1 MGNIEIIGLS
11 GMPEFN
17 TSHNLS
23 EMIFEAALSS
33 AGGIQSGDVI
43 VVTQKVVS
51 KVEGMVRDLL
61 DIEPTSEAEELAAKL
76 GKDPRLGLLILE
88 QSTEIVRTDFERG
101 VLITESIHG
110 FICANAG
117 IDSSNVEGETKVALL
132 PKDSD
137 ASARKIV
144 NDIKRITNV
153 ESLGVVISDT
163 FGRPWRDG
171 HVNFAIGCAGM
182 SPFIDYKD
190 TIDAVGQVLKVTTIC
205 IADELAAA
213 SELATGKSLNIPVV
227 VIRGS
232 EFNPENSEYESLLR
246 PKENDLFR

>member
-76 GKDPRLGLLILE
+76 GKDPRLVQLILE

-144 NDIKRITNV
+144 NDIKRITTV

>member
-1 MGNIEIIGLS
+1 MGNIEIFGLS

-76 GKDPRLGLLILE
+76 GKDPRLVQLILE

>member
-1 MGNIEIIGLS
+1 MGNIEIIGLT
-11 GMPEFN
+11 GLPEFD

-23 EMIFEAALSS
+23 ETIFEAALSS
-33 AGGIQSGDVI
+33 AGGIQNGDVL
-43 VVTQKVVS
+43 VVTQKIVS

-61 DIEPTSEAEELAAKL
+61 DINPTSEALELAVKL
-76 GKDPRLGLLILE
+76 GKDPRLVQLILE

-110 FICANAG
+110 FICANSG
-117 IDSSNVEGETKVALL
+117 IDSSNVEGDTKVALL

-137 ASARKIV
+137 ASAREILT
-144 NDIKRITNV
+144 DLKRLANV
-153 ESLGVVISDT
+153 ESLGVIISDT

-182 SPFIDYKD
+182 SPYLDYRD

-232 EFNPENSEYESLLR
+232 DFNQENSEYESLLR

>member
-76 GKDPRLGLLILE
+76 GKDPRLVQLILE

-144 NDIKRITNV
+144 NDIKRIANI

-171 HVNFAIGCAGM
+171 HVNFNEIH
-182 SPFIDYKD
+182 SLQQK
-190 TIDAVGQVLKVTTIC
+190 KVKMLIC
-205 IADELAAA
+205 MNYILML
-213 SELATGKSLNIPVV
+213 SQSGK
-227 VIRGS
+227 
-232 EFNPENSEYESLLR
+232 
-246 PKENDLFR
+246 

>member
-11 GMPEFN
+11 GMPEFD

-76 GKDPRLGLLILE
+76 GKDPRLVQLILE

-182 SPFIDYKD
+182 SPCIDYKD

>member
-1 MGNIEIIGLS
+1 M
-11 GMPEFN
+11 
-17 TSHNLS
+17 
-23 EMIFEAALSS
+23 
-33 AGGIQSGDVI
+33 
-43 VVTQKVVS
+43 
-51 KVEGMVRDLL
+51 
-61 DIEPTSEAEELAAKL
+61 
-76 GKDPRLGLLILE
+76 
-88 QSTEIVRTDFERG
+88 
-101 VLITESIHG
+101 ITESIHG

-153 ESLGVVISDT
+153 ESLGGVISDT

>member
-1 MGNIEIIGLS
+1 MGNIEIIGLT
-11 GMPEFN
+11 GLPEFN
-17 TSHNLS
+17 PSHNLP
-23 EMIFEAALSS
+23 EMIFEAALYS
-33 AGGIQSGDVI
+33 AGGIQPGDVL
-43 VVTQKVVS
+43 VVTQKAVS

-61 DIEPTSEAEELAAKL
+61 DINPTSEALELGVKL
-76 GKDPRLGLLILE
+76 GKDPRLVQLILE

-117 IDSSNVEGETKVALL
+117 IDASNVEGDTKVALL

-137 ASARKIV
+137 ASAREIL
-144 NDIKRITNV
+144 NDLKRMAKV
-153 ESLGVVISDT
+153 KSLGVIISDT

-182 SPFIDYKD
+182 SPYIDYKD

-227 VIRGS
+227 LIRGS
-232 EFNPENSEYESLLR
+232 EFKQENSEYESLLR
-246 PKENDLFR
+246 RKENDLFL

>member
-61 DIEPTSEAEELAAKL
+61 DIEPTSEAEDLAAKL
-76 GKDPRLGLLILE
+76 GKDPRLVQLILE

>member
-61 DIEPTSEAEELAAKL
+61 DIEPSSEAEELAAKL
-76 GKDPRLGLLILE
+76 GKDPRLVQLILE

-246 PKENDLFR
+246 PKGNDLFR

>member
-1 MGNIEIIGLS
+1 MGKIEIIGLN
-11 GMPEFN
+11 GLPEFD
-17 TSHNLS
+17 TSDNLS
-23 EMIFEAALSS
+23 EMIFDAALSS
-33 AGGIQSGDVI
+33 AEGIQSGDVI
-43 VVTQKVVS
+43 VVTQKIVS
-51 KVEGMVRDLL
+51 KVEGMIRDLS
-61 DIEPTSEAEELAAKL
+61 DIYPSSEAEELALKL
-76 GKDPRLGLLILE
+76 SKDPRLVQLILE

-101 VLITESIHG
+101 VLITETIHG

-137 ASARKIV
+137 ASAREIL
-144 NDIKRITNV
+144 NDLKCLANV
-153 ESLGVVISDT
+153 ESLGVIISDT

-227 VIRGS
+227 IIRGS
-232 EFNPENSEYESLLR
+232 EFNPENSYYESLLR

>member
-76 GKDPRLGLLILE
+76 GKDPRLVQLILE

-132 PKDSD
+132 PKDPD

>member
-76 GKDPRLGLLILE
+76 GKDPRLVQLILE
-88 QSTEIVRTDFERG
+88 KSTEIVRTDFERG

-205 IADELAAA
+205 IADEFAAA

>member
-76 GKDPRLGLLILE
+76 GKDPRLVQLILE

-190 TIDAVGQVLKVTTIC
+190 TIDAVGQVLTVTTIC

>member
-76 GKDPRLGLLILE
+76 GKDPRLVQLILE

-144 NDIKRITNV
+144 NDIKRIANI

>member
-1 MGNIEIIGLS
+1 MGNIEIIGLA
-11 GMPEFN
+11 GLPEFH

-23 EMIFEAALSS
+23 EMIFQAALIS
-33 AGGIQSGDVI
+33 AGGIQTGDI
-43 VVTQKVVS
+43 LVVTQKVVS
-51 KVEGMVRDLL
+51 KVEGMVRDLREVKPTAEAL
-61 DIEPTSEAEELAAKL
+61 DLAVKL
-76 GKDPRLGLLILE
+76 GKDPRLVQLILE

-101 VLITESIHG
+101 VLITETIHG

-117 IDSSNVEGETKVALL
+117 IDSSNVEGDTMVALL
-132 PKDSD
+132 PEDSN
-137 ASARKIV
+137 ASARELL
-144 NDIKRITNV
+144 DDLRRLTNA
-153 ESLGVVISDT
+153 ESLGVIISDT

-182 SPFIDYKD
+182 SPYIDYKD

-227 VIRGS
+227 LIRGS
-232 EFNPENSEYESLLR
+232 EFNPENPEYESLLR

>member
-33 AGGIQSGDVI
+33 ARGIQSGDVI

-76 GKDPRLGLLILE
+76 GKDPRLVQLILE

-137 ASARKIV
+137 ASAREIQ
-144 NDIKRITNV
+144 NEIKRLANV
-153 ESLGVVISDT
+153 ESIGVIISDT

-190 TIDAVGQVLKVTTIC
+190 RIDAVGQVLKVTTIC

-227 VIRGS
+227 IIRGS
-232 EFNPENSEYESLLR
+232 EFNPEDVEYESLLR

>member
-76 GKDPRLGLLILE
+76 GKDPRLVQLILE

-190 TIDAVGQVLKVTTIC
+190 TIDAVGHVLKVTTIC

>member
-1 MGNIEIIGLS
+1 MGNIEIIGLT
-11 GMPEFN
+11 GLPEFD

-23 EMIFEAALSS
+23 QMIYEAALYS
-33 AGGIQSGDVI
+33 ADGIQSGDVI

-61 DIEPTSEAEELAAKL
+61 DIDPGPDAQNLAVKL
-76 GKDPRLGLLILE
+76 GKDPRLVQLILD
-88 QSTEIVRTDFERG
+88 QSTEIVRTGFERG

-137 ASARKIV
+137 ASARDILD
-144 NDIKRITNV
+144 DIKHRANV
-153 ESLGVVISDT
+153 ESLGVIISDT

-205 IADELAAA
+205 VADELAAA

-227 VIRGS
+227 VIRGA

>member
-76 GKDPRLGLLILE
+76 GKDPRLVHLILE

-227 VIRGS
+227 IITGS
-232 EFNPENSEYESLLR
+232 EFNPEDVEYESLLR

>member
-76 GKDPRLGLLILE
+76 GKDPRLVQLILE

-182 SPFIDYKD
+182 SPFMDYKD

>member
-76 GKDPRLGLLILE
+76 GKDPRLVQLILE

-171 HVNFAIGCAGM
+171 HLNFAIGCAGM

>member
-1 MGNIEIIGLS
+1 MGNIEIIGLT
-11 GMPEFN
+11 GLPEFD

-23 EMIFEAALSS
+23 ETIFEAALSS
-33 AGGIQSGDVI
+33 AGGIQNGDVL
-43 VVTQKVVS
+43 VVTQKIVS

-61 DIEPTSEAEELAAKL
+61 DINPTSEALELAVKL
-76 GKDPRLGLLILE
+76 GKDPRLVQLFLE

-110 FICANAG
+110 FICANSG
-117 IDSSNVEGETKVALL
+117 IDSSNVEGDTKVALL

-137 ASARKIV
+137 ASAREILT
-144 NDIKRITNV
+144 DLKRLANV
-153 ESLGVVISDT
+153 ESLGVIISDT

-182 SPFIDYKD
+182 SPYLDYRD

-213 SELATGKSLNIPVV
+213 SELVTGKSLNIPVV
-227 VIRGS
+227 LIRGS
-232 EFNPENSEYESLLR
+232 DFNQENSEYESLLR

>member
-76 GKDPRLGLLILE
+76 GKDPRLVQLILE

-246 PKENDLFR
+246 PKENALFR

>member
-1 MGNIEIIGLS
+1 MGNIEIIGLT
-11 GMPEFN
+11 GLPEFD
-17 TSHNLS
+17 TSHNLP
-23 EMIFEAALSS
+23 EKIYEAALSS
-33 AGGIQSGDVI
+33 SGGIQSGDII

-61 DIEPTSEAEELAAKL
+61 DIVPGSEAQELADKL
-76 GKDPRLGLLILE
+76 GKDPRLVQLILE

>member
-76 GKDPRLGLLILE
+76 GKDPRLVQLILE

-227 VIRGS
+227 VIRGI

>member
-33 AGGIQSGDVI
+33 AGGIQSGDVL

-76 GKDPRLGLLILE
+76 GKDPRLVQLILE

-227 VIRGS
+227 IIRGS
-232 EFNPENSEYESLLR
+232 EFNPEDVQYESLLR

>member
-43 VVTQKVVS
+43 VVTQKIVS

-76 GKDPRLGLLILE
+76 GKDPRLVQLILE

-227 VIRGS
+227 VIRCS

>member
-76 GKDPRLGLLILE
+76 GKDPRLVQLILE

-117 IDSSNVEGETKVALL
+117 IDSSNVEGETMVALL